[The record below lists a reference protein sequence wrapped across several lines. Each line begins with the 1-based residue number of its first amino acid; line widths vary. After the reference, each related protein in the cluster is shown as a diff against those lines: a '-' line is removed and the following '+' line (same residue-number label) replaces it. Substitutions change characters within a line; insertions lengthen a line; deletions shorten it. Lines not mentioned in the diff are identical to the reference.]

1 MMDDISPMFDQ
12 AKDPT
17 GVRQLNH
24 PMIDTKLGRDQ
35 GFTQAIGYDVRTP
48 ITAGASFA
56 ADVLLNQPGGNH
68 RNIDWNVQEV
78 MSGVSPKDWLR
89 YRALWFSLLSQG
101 YLRAGTANSDTHSLS
116 LEHAGYPR
124 NIVFGDHQGNMFSV
138 ERFDAAVRQGHIVG
152 TNGPVL
158 QAVLTDAEGKPLT
171 DAANRPLGPGMET
184 RTVTRDGTCIA
195 VSVAAAPW
203 IPLEEIRVF
212 VNGTRMKTGAD
223 DISKL
228 SSIVNRDQL
237 GSVPATVPPR
247 LYKLAD
253 LVPASEQPRDV
264 WVVIEVGMV
273 QNTPSDIDDDGLP
286 DLPELARPLDT
297 SDPRFH
303 YNAIVPGG
311 LPVAFTNPFLLD
323 LDGDG
328 VWTPPGL

>member
-1 MMDDISPMFDQ
+1 M
-12 AKDPT
+12 
-17 GVRQLNH
+17 
-24 PMIDTKLGRDQ
+24 
-35 GFTQAIGYDVRTP
+35 
-48 ITAGASFA
+48 
-56 ADVLLNQPGGNH
+56 
-68 RNIDWNVQEV
+68 
-78 MSGVSPKDWLR
+78 
-89 YRALWFSLLSQG
+89 
-101 YLRAGTANSDTHSLS
+101 
-116 LEHAGYPR
+116 
-124 NIVFGDHQGNMFSV
+124 
-138 ERFDAAVRQGHIVG
+138 G

-171 DAANRPLGPGMET
+171 DAANQPLGPGMET

-212 VNGTRMKTGAD
+212 VNGTRMKTAAD

-237 GSVPATVPPR
+237 GSVPCDGAAAIVQAGGSRPRRAGNRATSGWSSKWAWCRTPP
-247 LYKLAD
+247 
-253 LVPASEQPRDV
+253 P
-264 WVVIEVGMV
+264 
-273 QNTPSDIDDDGLP
+273 TCDDDGLP